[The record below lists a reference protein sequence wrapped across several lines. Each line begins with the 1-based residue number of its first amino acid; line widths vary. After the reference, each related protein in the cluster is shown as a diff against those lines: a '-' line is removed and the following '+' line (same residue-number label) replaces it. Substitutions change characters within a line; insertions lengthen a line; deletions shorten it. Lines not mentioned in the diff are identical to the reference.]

1 MQFEFSFCNLK
12 KACPD
17 NLVDTKLRKEFSAKL
32 HHPLIP
38 LQEEHRD
45 RITVTANAPILKA
58 GNLDWSIVL
67 SIYILLRLVQSK
79 HVNSQSHRHIIQV
92 PDSLIGMQNL
102 GALLCLNE
110 GNVHTTAHLF
120 LLPPLSDWLVD
131 WNHYF
136 FCDMESDQ
144 TFRAVRD
151 LIDAE
156 VIPSPW
162 LCLDPTKYTVARG
175 EKHCSAL

>member
-102 GALLCLNE
+102 GALLRLNE

-120 LLPPLSDWLVD
+120 LLPPSLTDWWIETIIFFVTWRVIKLLELCVIWLPLKSFHHHVLVS
-131 WNHYF
+131 F
-136 FCDMESDQ
+136 F
-144 TFRAVRD
+144 V
-151 LIDAE
+151 L
-156 VIPSPW
+156 
-162 LCLDPTKYTVARG
+162 
-175 EKHCSAL
+175 